1 MKKLIII
8 AMLFANSAFALE
20 LRKDKPVVCYELEEF
35 TQKIKIQYGEVLQFS
50 YSNGLYNPPTQL
62 SMFSNKETGSW
73 TLIEHNEDF
82 GCVLAVGNNSNL

>member
-20 LRKDKPVVCYELEEF
+20 VRKEKPVTCYDFEEV
-35 TQKIKIQYGEVLQFS
+35 TQKIKIQYGESLQFS
-50 YSNGLYNPPTQL
+50 YSNGLYDPPTQL

-73 TLIEHNEDF
+73 TLIEHNGEL
-82 GCVLAVGNNSNL
+82 GCVLAVGINSNL